1 MAQTNQKEKIISF
14 SMKKFLAEGFYKIS
28 MDEIAAEL
36 RMSKKTIYKNFPQ
49 KLLLVEAIMNRVI
62 DGIRVNI
69 DQIVQNE
76 ENAVRKLIALS
87 NLIAEMTMKMSE
99 NWLNDIRL
107 HGSELWTLAENFR
120 QDKIYETFSKILTQ
134 GKKESL
140 VIDKPN
146 IILITIIYSAIKGI
160 LNPDFL
166 INNNYSATV
175 AANLTLDTLFLG
187 ILSKQGRKIYKQYKR
202 EESDD

>member
-1 MAQTNQKEKIISF
+1 
-14 SMKKFLAEGFYKIS
+14 MKKFLAEGFYKIS

-99 NWLNDIRL
+99 NWLKT
-107 HGSELWTLAENFR
+107 SWF
-120 QDKIYETFSKILTQ
+120 
-134 GKKESL
+134 
-140 VIDKPN
+140 
-146 IILITIIYSAIKGI
+146 
-160 LNPDFL
+160 
-166 INNNYSATV
+166 
-175 AANLTLDTLFLG
+175 
-187 ILSKQGRKIYKQYKR
+187 
-202 EESDD
+202 

>member
-1 MAQTNQKEKIISF
+1 
-14 SMKKFLAEGFYKIS
+14 MKKFLAEGFYKIS